1 MSASDSL
8 KTWFD
13 GLSRQ
18 EQEEV
23 VRYLYG
29 GKMLLQEGMYL
40 GPQPG
45 TVYKG
50 LHLGPVPSGGASCP
64 TCGRPY

>member
-1 MSASDSL
+1 MSVSDNL

-18 EQEEV
+18 EQEEIV
-23 VRYLYG
+23 KYLYG
-29 GKMLLQEGMYL
+29 GKMLLQEGLYV
-40 GPQPG
+40 GPHPNA
-45 TVYKG
+45 VYKG
-50 LHLGPVPSGGASCP
+50 LHCGPVPSGGASCP